1 MSELI
6 VKTKSGLKIE
16 KIGSKYVVSKGNVV
30 EMFNSLDALTRSIAP
45 KAEKKKKKKAV
56 AAKPKVKKTK
66 AAKPKVKK
74 TKAAKPKVKKTKA
87 AKPKVKKTK
96 AAKPKTKKTKAAKP
110 KTKKKTKLAG
120 HKPGCKC
127 VACSPA
133 TRARGMKALKAS
145 QEAPQKKVRKAPRH
159 KGGRMSV
166 AEAAARASEAQRIM
180 SAGPRTFRGKVGNA
194 GVIDVS
200 RFKRRPAPPHPG
212 GYKMPS
218 RMPHG
223 YLPARGRGY

>member
-45 KAEKKKKKKAV
+45 KAEKKKKKKKAV

-87 AKPKVKKTK
+87 AKPKV
-96 AAKPKTKKTKAAKP
+96 KKTKAAKP